1 MGHVVTVGAVPKIPI
16 VAAHRGQRFGWLALN
31 KRGFTRA
38 VRNKLYTAKNCPI
51 FRRGHTADMTDFMF
65 GNNEHQKLN
74 KNHKEEFIGLTAEA

>member
-38 VRNKLYTAKNCPI
+38 VRIIVAKDSV
-51 FRRGHTADMTDFMF
+51 G
-65 GNNEHQKLN
+65 
-74 KNHKEEFIGLTAEA
+74 